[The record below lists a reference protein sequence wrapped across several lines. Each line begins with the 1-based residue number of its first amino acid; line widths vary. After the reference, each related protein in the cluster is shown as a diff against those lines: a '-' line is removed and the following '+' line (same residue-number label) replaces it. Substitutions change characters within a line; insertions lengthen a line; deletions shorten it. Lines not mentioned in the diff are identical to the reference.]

1 MTGDQWVL
9 VITAVVTALSG
20 LGGTVLGG
28 WITQRGADAGKRSE
42 EVARARVALLRLAT
56 TLVADATDDA
66 MAVAEE
72 AAVASIALGY
82 ESGTA
87 LKILDAMRSWA
98 RFEPGGFPRIRARDE
113 ILSVLDTMLAES
125 LPPGKRL
132 SKTLD
137 LQVAVSRPD

>member
-1 MTGDQWVL
+1 MNGDQWVL
-9 VITAVVTALSG
+9 VITALVTALSG

-28 WITQRGADAGKRSE
+28 WITQRGADAGKRADE
-42 EVARARVALLRLAT
+42 TARARVALLRLAT

-72 AAVASIALGY
+72 AAVAAIALGY
-82 ESGTA
+82 ESATA

-113 ILSVLDTMLAES
+113 ILSVLDTMLADS

-132 SKTLD
+132 SRTLD
-137 LQVAVSRPD
+137 LQIAVSRPD